1 MKVGIQSLRK
11 TKGPAIGSVKARSSA
26 LSKFGDSTALSMT
39 SIVLLLI
46 SSAVF
51 AAAVRT
57 HNPRTA
63 NGVLSTKPLT
73 VTGTTQSNS
82 TPERI
87 SLRTR
92 LSLQPEADRLR
103 RTLGKRFLAPGY
115 ERANTAGTLSVGAKQ
130 YQVRIVRTQTDDG
143 EVVEIVLGGEPALLT
158 WSWIEGA
165 KSGARLANGVER
177 SLIERVTLDSPDQFI
192 QAQLRMASYYT
203 IARNVMP
210 PEANGG
216 DEYNGPVWDVV
227 RITEPKGE
235 GGGRPLGPIRHYF
248 LNSSTGL
255 PEKVVSDEQGQTIVA
270 ELSGWINQGGELL
283 PTRIVWSRDKQII
296 MELTVKGFFA
306 GPGA

>member
-1 MKVGIQSLRK
+1 
-11 TKGPAIGSVKARSSA
+11 
-26 LSKFGDSTALSMT
+26 
-39 SIVLLLI
+39 
-46 SSAVF
+46 
-51 AAAVRT
+51 
-57 HNPRTA
+57 
-63 NGVLSTKPLT
+63 
-73 VTGTTQSNS
+73 
-82 TPERI
+82 
-87 SLRTR
+87 
-92 LSLQPEADRLR
+92 
-103 RTLGKRFLAPGY
+103 
-115 ERANTAGTLSVGAKQ
+115 
-130 YQVRIVRTQTDDG
+130 
-143 EVVEIVLGGEPALLT
+143 
-158 WSWIEGA
+158 
-165 KSGARLANGVER
+165 LANGVER